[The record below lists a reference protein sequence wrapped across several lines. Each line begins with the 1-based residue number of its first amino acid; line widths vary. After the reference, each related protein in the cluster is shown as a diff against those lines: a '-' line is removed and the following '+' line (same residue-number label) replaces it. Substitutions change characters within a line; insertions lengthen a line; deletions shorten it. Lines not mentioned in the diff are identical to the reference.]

1 MSDLVQRRDFL
12 KMTTAALAGAAV
24 APGRLHALERGV
36 AGTDAFD
43 AYALRLLEGFVRNA
57 RRTAPGYAVCD
68 FEGGTLVSSCIT
80 PSGKTYVS
88 VARIL
93 PLLSE
98 WLAAGKSA
106 TVEVD
111 GERVDLREVAVS
123 IFRNAFD
130 PDFPHFWGKP
140 PADKKTQ
147 RSVEAALVA
156 DALWRMR
163 DTLLDRLTPR
173 ERANVQEWLAS
184 CTSVPERDNN
194 HAWFHCI
201 NQSARLR
208 LSERWPEFRGD
219 EAWMLADL
227 KALDALFVP
236 GQDGWYSDSPTIPIY
251 DFYNF
256 WTFGNF
262 PLIWSGIIGERYPEW
277 DGKFKERARLFLEK
291 APYFFAADGS
301 QPWFGRSL
309 LYRWAALSPLLLG
322 YRQGVWPHS
331 PGLLRRIVRTNLDYH
346 WKLGAFDPGAEKL
359 RETFSAEGTP
369 GVRDFYIDN
378 GSPYWATLGMLMYT
392 IPASDPFWTAPE
404 EPLPVERSDYHVR
417 FEGPRMMVLG
427 TKATGQ
433 VRWIQARA
441 QPKSWRYR
449 DHYTKFVASTHF
461 PFNILQNEKRAPWDA
476 ALVLRSRA
484 TGDVAGRVGVM
495 EGELLEDGVR
505 TRWFTELDGK
515 RIEVLSR
522 VRLDGEFEGRFHTI
536 LNPESLRGLD
546 VELLEGSHALGL
558 RAGEAAEAHAGAD
571 WRMLRSPRTGH
582 AVASWLL
589 GDGRTIGTDESFDE
603 SGDTRVNL
611 VSSRGVTITLTAK
624 LPGSTRF
631 ASLHYASP
639 RPLPRDEMLR
649 RAREL
654 AASWP
659 RDPGSPSSSHAESP
673 AAHSD
678 HE

>member
-1 MSDLVQRRDFL
+1 VVQRRDFL
-12 KMTTAALAGAAV
+12 KIATAALAGAAV
-24 APGRLHALERGV
+24 APARLEALEKGLVRN
-36 AGTDAFD
+36 DAFD
-43 AYALRLLEGFVRNA
+43 VYALRLLQGFVRNA

-68 FEGGTLVSSCIT
+68 FDGGTLVPSCVT

-98 WLAAGKSA
+98 WLAADKPRNID
-106 TVEVD
+106 VD
-111 GERVDLREVAVS
+111 GEKVDLREVALS

-130 PDFPHFWGKP
+130 PAFPHFWGKP

-163 DTLLDRLTPR
+163 ASLLDRLTSR
-173 ERANVQEWLAS
+173 ERSNVQEWLAS

-208 LSERWPEFRGD
+208 LSEKWPEFKGD

-236 GQDGWYSDSPTIPIY
+236 GQDGWYSDSPDIPIY
-251 DFYNF
+251 DLYNF

-277 DGKFKERARLFLEK
+277 DAKFKERARLFLEK

-331 PGLLRRIVRTNLDYH
+331 PGLLRRIVRTNLAYH
-346 WKLGAFDPGAEKL
+346 WQLGAFDPAAAKL

-378 GSPYWATLGMLMYT
+378 GSPYWATLGMLMYS

-404 EPLPVERSDYHVR
+404 EPLPVERADFRVR

-427 TKATGQ
+427 TRATGQ
-433 VRWIQARA
+433 VRWIQARNA
-441 QPKSWRYR
+441 PKSWRYR
-449 DHYTKFVASTHF
+449 DHYTKFVASSHF
-461 PFNILQNEKRAPWDA
+461 PLNIIQEEKRAPWDG
-476 ALVLRSRA
+476 ALVFRNRA
-484 TGDVAGRVGVM
+484 TGNMAGRVGVV
-495 EGELLEDGVR
+495 EGILLDDGVK
-505 TRWFTELDGK
+505 THWFTELDGH
-515 RIEVLSR
+515 RIEVESQ
-522 VRLDGEFEGRFHTI
+522 VRLDGEFEGRMHTI
-536 LNPESLRGLD
+536 LNPGVLASMD
-546 VELLEGSHALGL
+546 VDLLEGSHALGL
-558 RAGEAAEAHAGAD
+558 RQGESAEARGSAGFH
-571 WRMLRSPRTGH
+571 LVRSPRTGYV
-582 AVASWLL
+582 VATWSLAGYRELSVAEWFE
-589 GDGRTIGTDESFDE
+589 ESHN
-603 SGDTRVNL
+603 TRVNL
-611 VSSRGVTITLTAK
+611 VYPRSATLTHTAK
-624 LPGSTRF
+624 LPGVATF

-639 RPLPRDEMLR
+639 RPMPHAAMQR
-649 RAREL
+649 RAKEL
-654 AASWP
+654 TALWMASEGG
-659 RDPGSPSSSHAESP
+659 RR
-673 AAHSD
+673 
-678 HE
+678 

>member
-1 MSDLVQRRDFL
+1 MSEMIPRRDFL
-12 KMTTAALAGAAV
+12 KASTLALAGAALN
-24 APGRLHALERGV
+24 PRALWAAE
-36 AGTDAFD
+36 AGTAFD
-43 AYALRLLEGFVRNA
+43 AYATPLLEGFVRNA

-93 PLLSE
+93 PLLGE
-98 WLAAGKSA
+98 WLGAGKPKWLK
-106 TVEVD
+106 VD
-111 GERVDLREVAVS
+111 GETVDLEEVAVD

-156 DALWRMR
+156 DGLWRMR
-163 DTLLDRLTPR
+163 ERVVGRLTSR
-173 ERANVQEWLAS
+173 ERTNIQEWLAS

-277 DGKFKERARLFLEK
+277 DAKFKERARLFLEK
-291 APYFFAADGS
+291 APYFFGADGS

-331 PGLLRRIVRTNLDYH
+331 PGLLRRIVRANLEYH
-346 WKLGAFDPGAEKL
+346 WKLGAFDPVTQKL

-369 GVRDFYIDN
+369 AVRDFYIDN
-378 GSPYWATLGMLMYT
+378 GSPYWATLGMLMYQ

-404 EPLPVERSDYHVR
+404 EPLPVEKGDFEIR
-417 FEGPRMMVLG
+417 FEGPRMKVLG
-427 TKATGQ
+427 RRETGE

-449 DHYTKFVASTHF
+449 DHYTKFVASSHF
-461 PFNILQNEKRAPWDA
+461 PFNIIASEDRAPWDA
-476 ALVLRSRA
+476 ALVFRDRA
-484 TGDVAGRVGVM
+484 TGRMVGRVGVLD
-495 EGELLEDGVR
+495 GELTDDGVR
-505 TRWFTELDGK
+505 THWFTELAGR
-515 RIEVLSR
+515 RIEVLTR
-522 VRLDGEFEGRFHTI
+522 VRIRDEFEGRFHTV
-536 LNPESLRGLD
+536 LNPEALSGLD
-546 VELLEGSHALGL
+546 LDLLEGSHALGL
-558 RAGEAAEAHAGAD
+558 GEGEVAD
-571 WRMLRSPRTGH
+571 TRLEGDSGILRSPRTGFV
-582 AVASWLL
+582 VASWRLA
-589 GDGRTIGTDESFDE
+589 GYESVTVHESFEE
-603 SGDTRVNL
+603 SGNTRVNM
-611 VSSRGVTITLTAK
+611 VHPRGATLTLTSK
-624 LPGSTRF
+624 LPGPTGL
-631 ASLHYASP
+631 ASLHYAGA
-639 RPLPRDEMLR
+639 RPLPAAELSR
-649 RAREL
+649 RARAL
-654 AASWP
+654 ASEWP
-659 RDPGSPSSSHAESP
+659 HDPGSSSSSHPNHPTTQRHDE
-673 AAHSD
+673 
-678 HE
+678 